1 LNNDIK
7 VGRAIGVALGVV
19 SAAAALLF
27 IESFLVWIILI
38 KVVQVNVGFW
48 QVVGCALIWNLL
60 KSNLFP
66 GKE

>member
-7 VGRAIGVALGVV
+7 VGKAIGIALGAVT
-19 SAAAALLF
+19 AAALLLF
-27 IESFLVWIILI
+27 VESFLVWIILI
-38 KVVQVNVGFW
+38 KLVQVNVGFW
-48 QVVGCALIWNLL
+48 QIVGCALIWNLL